1 MAFLKIVSGT
11 RAGEQIFLDQTVLR
25 IGRRDGNGLII
36 SDPSIS
42 GAHCEIEKSE
52 TGYILRDLGSTNGT
66 RVNGEA
72 VTVSGLFRNDVIH
85 VGDVSMI
92 IDGDDISQTR
102 VGDTQK
108 LSRTSIVIPTHSPT
122 SIKAPADLFV
132 KKTNSNRIWIV
143 IIVVLLMVIAAL
155 LFLFLRKYFFGS

>member
-1 MAFLKIVSGT
+1 MAFLKIISGT
-11 RAGEQIFLDQTVLR
+11 RAGEQIFLDQPVLR

-36 SDPSIS
+36 SDPSVS
-42 GAHCEIEKSE
+42 GSHCEIEKSE

-66 RVNGEA
+66 RVNGET

-85 VGDVSMI
+85 VGDVSVI

-102 VGDTQK
+102 AGDTQK

-122 SIKAPADLFV
+122 VIKAPADLFV
-132 KKTNSNRIWIV
+132 QKTNSNRIWIV
-143 IIVVLLMVIAAL
+143 IIVALLMVIAAL

>member
-11 RAGEQIFLDQTVLR
+11 RAGEQIFLDQPVLR
-25 IGRRDGNGLII
+25 IGRRDGNDLII
-36 SDPSIS
+36 SDPSVS
-42 GAHCEIEKSE
+42 GSHCEIEKSE
-52 TGYILRDLGSTNGT
+52 SGFVLRDLGSTNGT
-66 RVNGEA
+66 RVNGET

-85 VGDVSMI
+85 VGDVSVI

-122 SIKAPADLFV
+122 SIKAPTDLFV
-132 KKTNSNRIWIV
+132 QKKNSNRVWIA

-155 LFLFLRKYFFGS
+155 LFLFLRNYFAN

>member
-1 MAFLKIVSGT
+1 MAFLKIISGT
-11 RAGEQIFLDQTVLR
+11 RAGEQIFLDQPVLR

-36 SDPSIS
+36 SDPSVS
-42 GAHCEIEKSE
+42 GSHCEIEKSE

-66 RVNGEA
+66 RVNGET

-85 VGDVSMI
+85 VGDVSVI

-102 VGDTQK
+102 AGDTQK

-122 SIKAPADLFV
+122 VIKAPADLFV
-132 KKTNSNRIWIV
+132 QKTNSNRIWIV
-143 IIVVLLMVIAAL
+143 IIVALLMVIAAL
-155 LFLFLRKYFFGS
+155 LFLFLKSSLGG

>member
-1 MAFLKIVSGT
+1 MAFLKIISGT

-66 RVNGEA
+66 RVNGEM

-108 LSRTSIVIPTHSPT
+108 HSRTSIVIPTHSPT